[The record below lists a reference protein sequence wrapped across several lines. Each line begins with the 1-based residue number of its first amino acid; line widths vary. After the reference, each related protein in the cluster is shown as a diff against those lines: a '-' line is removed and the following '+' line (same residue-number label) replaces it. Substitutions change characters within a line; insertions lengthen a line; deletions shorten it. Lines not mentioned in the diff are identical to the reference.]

1 MFSVLKARNLIA
13 ADSNGK
19 SDPYCRVSVGTK
31 VFSTTVHHNT
41 LNPEWQQSIAFI
53 NDDLAPFAI
62 CQGTIYHCIETTG
75 SHVSIYTI
83 DSKCSSKQILLSG
96 YLLVEVWDRDFG
108 NPDDFIGRLVIPLAS
123 LPLAQVYKPHPHCY
137 CHVIVM

>member
-1 MFSVLKARNLIA
+1 MLSVLKARNLIA

-31 VFSTTVHHNT
+31 VFSTTVHPNT

-62 CQGTIYHCIETTG
+62 CQGMFVIYC
-75 SHVSIYTI
+75 VLYC
-83 DSKCSSKQILLSG
+83 KSSCKFK
-96 YLLVEVWDRDFG
+96 RA
-108 NPDDFIGRLVIPLAS
+108 RLD
-123 LPLAQVYKPHPHCY
+123 QGGG
-137 CHVIVM
+137 